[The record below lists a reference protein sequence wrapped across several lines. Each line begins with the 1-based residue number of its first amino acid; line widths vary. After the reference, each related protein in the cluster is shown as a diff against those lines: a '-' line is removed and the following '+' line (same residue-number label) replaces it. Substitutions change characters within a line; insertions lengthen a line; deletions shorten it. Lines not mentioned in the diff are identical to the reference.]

1 MTEISEQEPINAQKL
16 IEVRDAVFGYGGRAV
31 VRVDQL
37 DVERGKCL
45 GIFGPN
51 GAGKTTLVRGITGLL
66 PPMGGSVSHEPNRA
80 RVSGNDSLAYGQP
93 GSLRIGYLQ
102 QHRGMELHWPM
113 TARDAASLPVS

>member
-1 MTEISEQEPINAQKL
+1 MTQTLDRKPIRAEKL
-16 IEVRDAVFGYGGRAV
+16 IEVRDAVFGYAGRAV

-66 PPMGGSVSHEPNRA
+66 PPMAGLVSHEPNRA
-80 RVSGNDSLAYGQP
+80 RASGKDAVAYGQA
-93 GSLRIGYLQ
+93 GGLRIGYLQ
-102 QHRGMELHWPM
+102 QHRG
-113 TARDAASLPVS
+113 

>member
-1 MTEISEQEPINAQKL
+1 MTKTTERELIDTQRL
-16 IEVRDAVFGYGGRAV
+16 IEVRDAVFGYGSRAV

-37 DVERGKCL
+37 DVQRGKCL

-66 PPMGGSVSHEPNRA
+66 PPISGSVSHEPNRA
-80 RVSGNDSLAYGQP
+80 RASGKEPIAYGQP

-102 QHRGMELHWPM
+102 QHRGME
-113 TARDAASLPVS
+113 